1 MENITSHQTAS
12 LSIPTATLID
22 ERALAQRWSIS
33 LKTLRN
39 WRVSG
44 CGPAFRKIGRSVR
57 YAMPDIVQF
66 ENDKRRLST
75 SEGGRDV
82 R

>member
-1 MENITSHQTAS
+1 MENMTTHHTAN

-57 YAMPDIVQF
+57 YSLSDIEQF
-66 ENDKRRLST
+66 ENQKRRQST
-75 SEGGRDV
+75 SEGGRDA

>member
-1 MENITSHQTAS
+1 MNSISTHHTECIP
-12 LSIPTATLID
+12 IPTATLID
-22 ERALAQRWSIS
+22 EKALARRWSIS

-44 CGPAFRKIGRSVR
+44 YGPAFRKIGRSVR
-57 YAMPDIVQF
+57 YAMSDIQQF
-66 ENDKRRLST
+66 ETDKRRLST
-75 SEGGRDV
+75 SDGGRDV